1 MYNTLSPQKPF
12 TNLSSMPEIVKNDQL
27 RYEMIGVALTV
38 T

>member
-12 TNLSSMPEIVKNDQL
+12 TNLSFMPEIVKNDQL
-27 RYEMIGVALTV
+27 RCEMIGVASTV